1 MKKKIIWIVIIV
13 LVAAGIWFYRCR
25 NNEKK
30 ASSNVAAFAKDSK
43 STGLE
48 QKIFSFTIDGRSPTG
63 ANQWHLEGESA
74 EIIGDDIHL
83 NDLKAEVYGDDV
95 KVDLKSDFGVYNKK
109 KGEVELIGNVKVVA
123 DSGFELDTDRAT
135 WSQSTKEISTDAI
148 VDIRAEGMVARGK
161 GGMANSDERTA
172 FLKEDVTV
180 TIEPDTRVDCAG
192 SLEVRYNDNIAIFMD
207 DVKVKDKDG
216 NLFADK
222 LTVEFDPDTKKLA
235 KVIAEGNVKVK
246 RGKSYTISEKAV
258 YTEST
263 KSARLEGRPR
273 IIIDPTELSK
283 LESFGKEET
292 PTE

>member
-1 MKKKIIWIVIIV
+1 
-13 LVAAGIWFYRCR
+13 
-25 NNEKK
+25 
-30 ASSNVAAFAKDSK
+30 
-43 STGLE
+43 
-48 QKIFSFTIDGRSPTG
+48 
-63 ANQWHLEGESA
+63 
-74 EIIGDDIHL
+74 
-83 NDLKAEVYGDDV
+83 
-95 KVDLKSDFGVYNKK
+95 
-109 KGEVELIGNVKVVA
+109 
-123 DSGFELDTDRAT
+123 
-135 WSQSTKEISTDAI
+135 
-148 VDIRAEGMVARGK
+148 MVARGK

>member
-13 LVAAGIWFYRCR
+13 LGAAGIWFYRGR
-25 NNEKK
+25 NAEEKGAPATSGEVK
-30 ASSNVAAFAKDSK
+30 NA
-43 STGLE
+43 GLE

-83 NDLKAEVYGDDV
+83 DVLKAVVYGDDV
-95 KVDLKSDFGVYNKK
+95 KINLKSDSGVYSKK
-109 KGEVELIGNVKVVA
+109 KGEVDLIGNVRVVA
-123 DSGFELDTDRAT
+123 DSGFELDTERAT

-148 VDIRAEGMVARGK
+148 VDIRGDGMVARGK

-172 FLKEDVTV
+172 FLREDVTV
-180 TIEPDTRVDCAG
+180 TIEPDTHVDCAG
-192 SLEVRYNDNIAIFMD
+192 SLEVRYNDNIAIFLD
-207 DVKVKDKDG
+207 DVRVRDKDG

-222 LTVEFDPDTKKLA
+222 LTVEFDPETKKLA
-235 KVIAEGNVKVK
+235 KVTAEGNVKVK

-263 KSARLEGRPR
+263 KSATLLGRPR
-273 IIIDPTELSK
+273 IIIDPTEISK
-283 LESFGKEET
+283 LESLGKEET
-292 PTE
+292 PSE

>member
-13 LVAAGIWFYRCR
+13 LGAAGIWFYRGR
-25 NNEKK
+25 NAEEKG
-30 ASSNVAAFAKDSK
+30 ASATSGEVKNA
-43 STGLE
+43 GLE

-83 NDLKAEVYGDDV
+83 DVLKAVVYGDDV
-95 KVDLKSDFGVYNKK
+95 KINLKSDSGVYSKK
-109 KGEVELIGNVKVVA
+109 KGEVDLIGNVRVVA
-123 DSGFELDTDRAT
+123 DSGFELDTERAT

-148 VDIRAEGMVARGK
+148 VDIRGDGMVARGK

-172 FLKEDVTV
+172 FLREDVTV
-180 TIEPDTRVDCAG
+180 TIEPDTHVDCAG
-192 SLEVRYNDNIAIFMD
+192 SLEVRYNDNIAIFLD
-207 DVKVKDKDG
+207 DVRVRDKDG

-222 LTVEFDPDTKKLA
+222 LTVEFDPETKKLA
-235 KVIAEGNVKVK
+235 KVTAEGNVKVK

-263 KSARLEGRPR
+263 KSATLLGRPR
-273 IIIDPTELSK
+273 IIIDPTEISK
-283 LESFGKEET
+283 LESLGKEET
-292 PTE
+292 PSE